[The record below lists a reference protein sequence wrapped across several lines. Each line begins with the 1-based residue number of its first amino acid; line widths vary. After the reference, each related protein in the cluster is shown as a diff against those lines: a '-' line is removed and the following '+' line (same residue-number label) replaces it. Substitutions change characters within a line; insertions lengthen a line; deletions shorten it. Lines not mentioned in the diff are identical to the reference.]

1 MAEEPPRPLQHV
13 YLPGHGDIQDY
24 TARGGGGGVDVPA
37 RERADHAGR
46 LTEAITR
53 AVADAEVQLKA
64 REPELAG
71 GTPGFYLEF
80 ELPSSQGEIV
90 DKLENRQGKFP
101 IELVSVRPVGE
112 RGDTIAATVFVPE
125 RQRDYYLKKVAQYR
139 DEDRIRRVEV
149 DGEIVERNNG
159 PKNEVLVASLETAR
173 LAVARSLYT
182 DDEAFF
188 PAPATGIWWEV
199 WLRLGT
205 VGTFA
210 AAVRRLE
217 LPVRQHALQFPEREV
232 LIVHATAETLGR
244 IIAHTDAIA
253 ELRTARDTPAFF
265 MEMDGAEQRAWAAET
280 AGRIVAPDGDGP
292 AVCLLDSGSTRRHP
306 LIQPA
311 LAQADQ
317 QAFDPG
323 WNVEDVSN
331 QGHGGHGTQL
341 SGVALYGD
349 LADVLA
355 GDGQIVLTHRLESV
369 KILPDHGAND
379 PDLFGAITAQSIARA
394 EIVAPNRPR
403 SICLALTSDG
413 DHWRGRPSS
422 WSAAL
427 DKLAYGADNAPRLIA
442 VSAGNIREDI
452 HQNDYLERN
461 DITPIESPAQAWNVL
476 TVGAF
481 TEKTTITDPVFNG
494 WGAMAQVGDLMP
506 RSRTSVSWN
515 HDWPLKPDVV
525 FEGGN
530 LGIDPATLV
539 GDHLDDLALLTTYR
553 TPENRAFTTTGE
565 TSAATA
571 LAARMGAR
579 ILVQRPNLW
588 PETVRALI
596 VHSAQWTPAMKGHLG
611 AINKNALLRRYGF
624 GVPSIVRALGSLN
637 NDVTMVVENEMQ
649 PFITVGSKIETKDMV
664 LHELP
669 WPTQELEALGETQVQ
684 LRITLSYFIEPNP
697 GERGQTRRHSYASH
711 GLRFALKP
719 SDERADVFLR
729 RINAAA
735 GARPPARAAGDA
747 GWTLGPV
754 LRNRGSLHADIWEGN
769 AVELSQRDAI
779 AVYPTG
785 GWWRENTGQRRGDTV
800 VRYALAA
807 TLRTAAE
814 VDLYTPISTPI
825 QPEVA
830 PEIVIET

>member
-1 MAEEPPRPLQHV
+1 M
-13 YLPGHGDIQDY
+13 
-24 TARGGGGGVDVPA
+24 PA
-37 RERADHAGR
+37 RDRTAHAQK
-46 LTEAITR
+46 LTEALTR
-53 AVADAEVQLKA
+53 AVADAEVQLRS
-64 REPELAG
+64 REPDLAR

-80 ELPSSQGEIV
+80 ELASSQSGIV

-101 IELVSVRPVGE
+101 IELVSVRPMGE
-112 RGDTIAATVFVPE
+112 GRATIAATVFVPE
-125 RQRDYYLKKVAQYR
+125 RQRDYYLKKVAEYR
-139 DEDRIRRVEV
+139 DQDRIQRVEV

-188 PAPATGIWWEV
+188 PAPGTAIWWEV

-205 VGTFA
+205 RETFA
-210 AAVRRLE
+210 AVAQRMD
-217 LPVRQHALQFPEREV
+217 LPLRQHALQFPEREV

-244 IIAHTDAIA
+244 IIAHTDTIA

-280 AGRIVAPDGDGP
+280 AGRIVAPDGEGP

-306 LIQPA
+306 LILPA
-311 LAQADQ
+311 LAEADQ
-317 QAFDPG
+317 QAFDPD

-331 QGHGGHGTQL
+331 QGHGTQL

-349 LADVLA
+349 LTDVLA
-355 GDGQIVLTHRLESV
+355 GAGQIILTHRLESV
-369 KILPDHGAND
+369 KILPDRGAND
-379 PDLFGAITAQSIARA
+379 PDLFGAVTAQSVARA

-403 SICLALTSDG
+403 AICLAVTSEG

-427 DKLAYGADNAPRLIA
+427 DALAYGADNAPRLIA

-452 HQNDYLERN
+452 HQNDYLVRN
-461 DITPIESPAQAWNVL
+461 DTTPIESPAQAWNAL

-481 TEKTTITDPVFNG
+481 TEKTAITDPVFNG

-530 LGIDPATLV
+530 LGVEPATLI

-553 TPENRAFTTTGE
+553 TPEDRAFTTTGE

-571 LAARMGAR
+571 LAARMGAL
-579 ILVQRPNLW
+579 ILAQQPNLW

-596 VHSAQWTPAMKGHLG
+596 VHSAEWTPAMKAHLG

-624 GVPSIVRALGSLN
+624 GVPSLARALGSLN
-637 NDVTMVVENEMQ
+637 NDVTMVVENGMQ
-649 PFITVGSKIETKDMV
+649 PFKTVGSKVETKDMV

-669 WPTQELEALGETQVQ
+669 WPTEELEALGETQVQ

-719 SDERADVFLR
+719 GDERADVFLR

-735 GARPPARAAGDA
+735 GPRPPARAAGDA

-779 AVYPTG
+779 AIYPTG
-785 GWWRENTGQRRGDTV
+785 GWWRENTGQRRGDTA
-800 VRYALAA
+800 VRYALVA
-807 TLRTAAE
+807 TLRTAAD
-814 VDLYTPISTPI
+814 VDLYTPISTSI

-830 PEIVIET
+830 PEVLIET

>member
-1 MAEEPPRPLQHV
+1 MAEEPLRPLQHV
-13 YLPGHGDIQDY
+13 YLPGHGNIQDY
-24 TARGGGGGVDVPA
+24 TARGGGGGPDVPP
-37 RERADHAGR
+37 RDRAAHASQ
-46 LTEAITR
+46 LTAALAR
-53 AVADAEVQLKA
+53 AVADADAQLKG

-80 ELPSSQGEIV
+80 ELPSSQGDIV

-101 IELVSVRPVGE
+101 IELVSVRPLGE
-112 RGDTIAATVFVPE
+112 GRDAITATVFVPE
-125 RQRDYYLKKVAQYR
+125 QQRDYYLKKVSQYR
-139 DEDRIRRVEV
+139 DEDRIQKVEV
-149 DGEIVERNNG
+149 DGEIVEKNNG

-173 LAVARSLYT
+173 LAVARSFYT

-188 PAPATGIWWEV
+188 PAPGIAIWWEI

-205 VGTFA
+205 KDTFA
-210 AAVRRLE
+210 AAAQRLE

-280 AGRIVAPDGDGP
+280 AGRVVAPDGDAP

-306 LIQPA
+306 LIQAA

-341 SGVALYGD
+341 SGIALYGD

-355 GDGQIVLTHRLESV
+355 GDQQIMLTHRLESV

-403 SICLALTSDG
+403 AICLALTSDG

-427 DKLAYGADNAPRLIA
+427 DKLAYGADNSPRLIA

-452 HQNDYLERN
+452 HQDDYLERN
-461 DITPIESPAQAWNVL
+461 DTTPIESPAQAWNVL

-481 TEKTTITDPVFNG
+481 TEKTTITDPIFKG
-494 WGAMAQVGDLMP
+494 WGAMAQAGDLMP

-530 LGIDPATLV
+530 LGVDPATLL
-539 GDHLDDLALLTTYR
+539 GDHLDDLALLTTHR

-565 TSAATA
+565 TSAAVA
-571 LAARMGAR
+571 LAARMGAQ
-579 ILVQRPNLW
+579 ILAQRPALW

-596 VHSAQWTPAMKGHLG
+596 VHSAEWTPAMKSHVGT
-611 AINKNALLRRYGF
+611 INKNSLLRRYGF

-637 NDVTMVVENEMQ
+637 NDVTMVIESEMQ
-649 PFITVGSKIETKDMV
+649 PFITVKSDVETKDMV

-669 WPTQELEALGETQVQ
+669 WPRQELEALGETQVE

-697 GERGQTRRHSYASH
+697 GERGQTRRHGYASH

-719 SDERADVFLR
+719 GDERVDVFLR

-735 GARPPARAAGDA
+735 GPRPPKRATDA
-747 GWTLGPV
+747 GWMLGPV
-754 LRNRGSLHADIWEGN
+754 LRNRGSLHADIWQGN
-769 AVELSQRDAI
+769 AVELSQRNAI
-779 AVYPTG
+779 ALYPTG
-785 GWWRENTGQRRGDTV
+785 GWWRENPGQKRGDTP
-800 VRYALAA
+800 VRYTLVA
-807 TLRTAAE
+807 TLRTAAQ
-814 VDLYTPISTPI
+814 VDLYTAISAPI

-830 PEIVIET
+830 PEILIET